1 MHSIN
6 RTALVAAMTF
16 VAGMAGLMT
25 QWALPAQYL
34 TDSRRAIGSVVG
46 LVTLLLALVLGLL
59 IWASYGVFATQQSE
73 AQALGPSVLQLDFSF
88 EQYGPEAT
96 PGRVLLKE
104 ETLRARDRFFG
115 GADHIPKAFTY
126 AQSRADMLAMSGFF
140 GALAPATDAQRELLG
155 TMKALWS
162 SIMQT
167 QILMSRQL
175 ANPVPELLLIVVL
188 SWSALL
194 FYGFGL
200 LANFTPITVVAEALG
215 AIAVASAM
223 FLILEFS
230 QPYSGVFRLKPTGID
245 LVLAALVTGDGR
257 PG

>member
-1 MHSIN
+1 MHSVK
-6 RTALVAAMTF
+6 RTALVAVMTF
-16 VAGMAGLMT
+16 IAGVAGMAT
-25 QWALPAQYL
+25 QWALPAQVL
-34 TDSRRAIGSVVG
+34 TDSRGAIGSVVG

-73 AQALGPSVLQLDFSF
+73 AQALGPTVLQLDFSF

-104 ETLRARDRFFG
+104 ETLRARARFFG
-115 GADHIPKAFTY
+115 AADHLPRAFTY

-155 TMKALWS
+155 GMKALWT

-167 QILMSRQL
+167 QMLMSRQL
-175 ANPVPELLLIVVL
+175 ANPVPELMLIVVL
-188 SWSALL
+188 CWSSLL

-200 LANFTPITVVAEALG
+200 LANVTPMTVAAEALG
-215 AIAVASAM
+215 AISVSSAM

-230 QPYSGVFRLKPTGID
+230 QPYSGLFRLQPTGID
-245 LVLAALVTGDGR
+245 LVIDALVK
-257 PG
+257 